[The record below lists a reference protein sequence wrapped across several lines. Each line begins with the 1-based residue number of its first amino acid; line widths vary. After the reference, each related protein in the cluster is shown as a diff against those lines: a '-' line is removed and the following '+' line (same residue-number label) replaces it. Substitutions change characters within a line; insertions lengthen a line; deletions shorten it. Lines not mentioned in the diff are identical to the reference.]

1 MNESNR
7 NSDII
12 SEVAFTANSE
22 NFLAKWSHSILQDE
36 LWPFPVSFSCCA
48 SELRSF
54 KGQQYSGDYV
64 DLSDV
69 SRPPESADLLIVG
82 GTISQKMAPYIID
95 IYERMPEDKWVLAVG
110 ACASSGGPYWTHS
123 VVQGLS
129 QIIPVDVYLPGCP
142 PSKEMIIQSF
152 ETIRERVVKKVSA
165 ISQTRWSLNV

>member
-1 MNESNR
+1 MNSN
-7 NSDII
+7 II

-22 NFLAKWSHSILQDE
+22 SFLKKWNESILQDE

-54 KGQQYSGDYV
+54 RGMQNSSSYV
-64 DLSDV
+64 DVSDI
-69 SRPPESADLLIVG
+69 SRPPEKADLLIVG
-82 GTISQKMAPYIID
+82 GTISQKIAPHLID
-95 IYERMPEDKWVLAVG
+95 IYERMPEEKWVLAVG
-110 ACASSGGPYWTHS
+110 ACASSGGPYWTHN

-152 ETIRERVVKKVSA
+152 EAIRERVAKKVSA
-165 ISQTRWSLNV
+165 LSQTRWSLNV